1 MKWSDLGRNQRI
13 LAIVGTVA
21 ALALVVAV
29 AYALG
34 RATRDEGEAASE
46 TTATA
51 ETTATSAPGPAEA
64 AQEPAGVQP
73 EPATPPAADDQTP
86 DSGPSDEQSARVF
99 GQLKGIRDESGGA
112 WAELYVD
119 VDTAAFLTGQQA
131 LDWMISRGDEAFY
144 NANYWYARN
153 DEHSVASF
161 RVLAD
166 DQPAVWMYTWPD
178 VPAPGFYGPG
188 MDKQIAAFGEFYD
201 RIYMNEDADGLLN
214 RYYWFTVENEHVTVI
229 EEQPRDPY
237 YEP

>member
-1 MKWSDLGRNQRI
+1 MKWSDLGRSQRI
-13 LAIVGTVA
+13 LVVVGTVA
-21 ALALVVAV
+21 VLTLVVAG

-34 RATRDEGEAASE
+34 RATRGESDAVSE

-51 ETTATSAPGPAEA
+51 EATATSAPASAETV
-64 AQEPAGVQP
+64 QEQTGVQP
-73 EPATPPAADDQTP
+73 GPATPPADDQTL
-86 DSGPSDEQSARVF
+86 DSGPSDEQSVRIF

-119 VDTAAFLTGQQA
+119 VDTAAFLTGQEA
-131 LDWMISRGDEAFY
+131 LDWMTSRGDEAFY

-161 RVLAD
+161 HVLAD
-166 DQPAVWMYTWPD
+166 GQPAVWMYTWPE

-188 MDKQIAAFGEFYD
+188 MHKQVTTFGEFYD

-214 RYYWFTVENEHVTVI
+214 RYYWFTIEDEHVTII